1 MTASIEE
8 CIYEVLDNSVR
19 LSTIVGTRISPA
31 SRPMLDTLP
40 CVIFDVSS
48 AEAVPILSGAVT
60 QVTGECVVNVYAD
73 SVLGSIDAAD
83 AVLDVMDA
91 ASGTH
96 LDTKYT
102 FRFTSVSYDYEPS
115 VDGDDFG
122 VYSRSLSFSYF
133 KDSGDL

>member
-1 MTASIEE
+1 
-8 CIYEVLDNSVR
+8 
-19 LSTIVGTRISPA
+19 
-31 SRPMLDTLP
+31 RPMSDTLP

-48 AEAVPILSGAVT
+48 SDAVPMLSGSIT
-60 QVTGECVVNVYAD
+60 HVTGECVVNVYAD

-83 AVLDVMDA
+83 AVLDAMDN

-96 LDTKYT
+96 LDTKYS
-102 FRFTSVSYDYEPS
+102 FRFTSVSYDYEPP
-115 VDGDDFG
+115 VDGEDFG